1 MKEKDAEKRIERLR
15 ETINHHRYLYHVLN
29 KEEISSSVLD
39 SLKKELYD
47 LESDFPHL
55 VTPDSPTQRVEGKP
69 LKEFKK
75 VKHYRPMLSFQDA
88 FSESDMEDFEKRIKR
103 ITDEEIDYFCE
114 LKIDGLAVELLY
126 EDDVFVNGSTRGN
139 GIIGEDVTQNLKTIE
154 AIPLKLRGNKK
165 RSVVVRGE
173 VFISKKEFLKLNK
186 EREKEGLPLYAN
198 PRNIAAG
205 SIRQLDPQ
213 IPAKRKLDF
222 FAYDL
227 VADRKKKEIVTPFEA
242 KTHQEKHELLR
253 EMGFKTVD
261 REEYCRDLKEVFQ
274 FYKKIERERDG
285 YLYQIDGIAV
295 FVNDNNLFEDLGV
308 AGKAPRGGIAY
319 KFALEQGATIIEDV
333 LFQVGRTGTV
343 TPVAVLKP
351 IFLGGVTI
359 SRATLHNEDE
369 IKRLG
374 IRIKD
379 TVVVG
384 RAGDV
389 IPQVLKVLTELRT
402 GKEKKIIFPSFCPLC
417 KSKLVR
423 PEGEARWYCKSKK
436 CKGTRKEKIYH
447 FVSKKGFDI
456 DGLGKKAVEKL
467 FSENIISSPA
477 DIFYLKEGD
486 LLPIE
491 RFAEKSVGN
500 LIKAI
505 EEKKRIPLSKFLQAI
520 SIPYVGEKAARDLSY
535 NFKTLENIIKAPL
548 EKILVIKD
556 IGPVTAENVY
566 NFFKD
571 EKNLEL
577 IDSLKKAGVIIEK
590 EERSLKLEGQIFV
603 LTGTLKTIKRE
614 EAEDKISKLGGRA
627 SSSVSKNTDYVVVG
641 DNPGIKA
648 EKGKKLGVKIISE
661 EEFKKVLSS

>member
-1 MKEKDAEKRIERLR
+1 MKEKDAEKRIEKLR

>member
-389 IPQVLKVLTELRT
+389 IPQVLKVLTELHT